1 MPDFESLMAGTRLLL
16 VIATG
21 GGLVALL
28 LARRPLP
35 RAPLFVHLLAM
46 GLCLCVLL
54 SLKQDGWP
62 DLRGRALKGS
72 LGLLAPWLAVAL
84 VAFARPGRKAP
95 MAEAFATAGAWLY
108 AGFFLAVGAASLR
121 HATPL
126 APPLAWGA
134 LLFGPALLL
143 VPALAR
149 PQPSTGRRAAALL
162 VAILLLAAGVHAR
175 MG

>member
-1 MPDFESLMAGTRLLL
+1 MPDFESLMAGTWLLI
-16 VIATG
+16 VIATL

-28 LARRPLP
+28 PARRPLP
-35 RAPLFVHLLAM
+35 GAPLFVHLLAI

-62 DLRGRALKGS
+62 DLGGRVLKGS
-72 LGLLAPWLAVAL
+72 LSLLAPWLAVAL
-84 VAFARPGRKAP
+84 AAFARPGRKAP
-95 MAEAFATAGAWLY
+95 MAEAFATACAWLY

-126 APPLAWGA
+126 APPLAWGVM
-134 LLFGPALLL
+134 LFGSALLL

-149 PQPSTGRRAAALL
+149 PLPSPGRRAAALL
-162 VAILLLAAGVHAR
+162 AAILLLAAGLHAR